1 MGGELTNDPIG
12 SAELGAMDEP
22 PQPQPKGP
30 QPRDEHG
37 HFAPKPGKA
46 KAKPAKAKPRGA
58 GGEVD
63 LEELRAMLIA
73 QTEHMAPLLVLPT
86 AAEVWHERAAAA
98 VENLIALAVRFPS
111 LRSGLETGVV
121 VMAGLGVVNFA
132 SAVAYGAACD
142 LGFADP
148 NSYAA
153 QSLGITDAY
162 YRAHPEAG
170 QEEELGGGAPD
181 DHGAEPAEGPSANGR
196 SRLPQ
201 PSILGDVQRRPS

>member
-1 MGGELTNDPIG
+1 MGELTNDPIG
-12 SAELGAMDEP
+12 AEELGVPEP
-22 PQPQPKGP
+22 PKPKGP

-37 HFAPKPGKA
+37 HFVSKDPAKPKG
-46 KAKPAKAKPRGA
+46 KPAKSKARGP

-162 YRAHPEAG
+162 YRAHPEAP
-170 QEEELGGGAPD
+170 EEDLRGAPD
-181 DHGAEPAEGPSANGR
+181 DHGAEPAEGQSANGR
-196 SRLPQ
+196 GRLPK
-201 PSILGDVQRRPS
+201 PSILGDVSRGAS